1 MDINDQKK
9 DNNSG
14 LSRVIV
20 FAIILISVIW
30 AFGWLV
36 VWEMGDLSLAN
47 FYNKIIKQP
56 VADIFGSVNALF
68 AGFAFGGVI
77 ITVYLQLY
85 EIKATRKELEITAKA
100 NEKTA
105 NASLEISETNK
116 LIAKRADE
124 KFILDLFQIYCS
136 DYFQTVK
143 NNSQK
148 ILFSCVGDKEYCD
161 FVISRLFAAVP
172 LNFPK
177 SSYIKLKEQISYESE
192 KELLEKEQQYR
203 YKLDELIN
211 FFTILTGS
219 DLNKQIISRCDF
231 NYSFWRPLFWMIAKK
246 QDNRYNENET
256 VKKYSTKPYFLN
268 VVKELDKIYGFIEF
282 NNDLEIWTYFFNH
295 PKIEPFMD
303 KRFEDELIKE
313 LVSQI

>member
-1 MDINDQKK
+1 MDSNSHKK
-9 DNNSG
+9 DNNFNILG
-14 LSRVIV
+14 LIV
-20 FAIILISVIW
+20 FVVVLIIAIWIIGW
-30 AFGWLV
+30 FG
-36 VWEMGDLSLAN
+36 VWSMGDLSPDD

-56 VADIFGSVNALF
+56 AADIFGSVNALF

-77 ITVYLQLY
+77 ITIYLQLN

-105 NASLEISETNK
+105 NANLEISETNK

-148 ILFSCVGDKEYCD
+148 ILFSCVGNKEYCD
-161 FVISRLFAAVP
+161 FVISRLFAAAP
-172 LNFPK
+172 LDFPK
-177 SSYIKLKEQISYESE
+177 NSYIKLKEQISYENE

-246 QDNRYNENET
+246 QDNRYNENEI
-256 VKKYSTKPYFLN
+256 VKEYSTKPYFLN

-282 NNDLEIWTYFFNH
+282 DNDLEIWTYFFNH
-295 PKIEPFMD
+295 PKIKPFMD
-303 KRFEDELIKE
+303 KRFEDEINKKI
-313 LVSQI
+313 S

>member
-1 MDINDQKK
+1 METNNQKEDSNFSILK
-9 DNNSG
+9 
-14 LSRVIV
+14 LIAIV
-20 FAIILISVIW
+20 VALIMLIWII
-30 AFGWLV
+30 GWCG
-36 VWEMGDLSLAN
+36 VWSMGHVSADD
-47 FYNKIIKQP
+47 FYTKIIKQP
-56 VADIFGSVNALF
+56 AADIFGSVNALF

-77 ITVYLQLY
+77 ITIYLQLN
-85 EIKATRKELEITAKA
+85 EIKATRKELEKTAKS

-105 NASLEISETNK
+105 SANLEISETNK

-177 SSYIKLKEQISYESE
+177 NSYIKLKEQISYESE

-246 QDNRYNENET
+246 QDNRYNENEI

-282 NNDLEIWTYFFNH
+282 ENDLEVWTYFFNH

-303 KRFEDELIKE
+303 ERFKDEINKKI
-313 LVSQI
+313 S

>member
-148 ILFSCVGDKEYCD
+148 IT
-161 FVISRLFAAVP
+161 
-172 LNFPK
+172 
-177 SSYIKLKEQISYESE
+177 IKHHQI
-192 KELLEKEQQYR
+192 
-203 YKLDELIN
+203 
-211 FFTILTGS
+211 
-219 DLNKQIISRCDF
+219 
-231 NYSFWRPLFWMIAKK
+231 
-246 QDNRYNENET
+246 
-256 VKKYSTKPYFLN
+256 
-268 VVKELDKIYGFIEF
+268 
-282 NNDLEIWTYFFNH
+282 
-295 PKIEPFMD
+295 
-303 KRFEDELIKE
+303 
-313 LVSQI
+313 

>member
-1 MDINDQKK
+1 MDTNNQKE
-9 DNNSG
+9 DSNFSILG
-14 LSRVIV
+14 VIV
-20 FAIILISVIW
+20 IVVVSIIVIW
-30 AFGWLV
+30 LIGWFLV
-36 VWEMGDLSLAN
+36 WSMGYLSPDD

-56 VADIFGSVNALF
+56 AADIFGSVNALF

-77 ITVYLQLY
+77 ITIYLQLN
-85 EIKATRKELEITAKA
+85 EIKATRKELEKTAKA

-105 NASLEISETNK
+105 SANLEISETNK

-268 VVKELDKIYGFIEF
+268 IVKELDKIYGFIEF
-282 NNDLEIWTYFFNH
+282 ENDLEIWTYFFNH

-303 KRFEDELIKE
+303 KRFKDEINKKI
-313 LVSQI
+313 S